1 VHVAQVGLVWVE
13 DKPVKQHVQLPVVH
27 SMSVQ
32 HASNVAVVYSA
43 PVLESDKPALV
54 WDTEDNL
61 LQIISLLAAHAH
73 RAS

>member
-27 SMSVQ
+27 SMSAQ
-32 HASNVAVVYSA
+32 HASNVTLVYSA
-43 PVLESDKPALV
+43 PVLVLDKLV
-54 WDTEDNL
+54 LGSDTEDNL
-61 LQIISLLAAHAH
+61 LQIISSLVVHAH